1 MRRLRT
7 HQGFTLVELMVGLAL
22 TVFLLL
28 LAMPSA
34 STYILDTNIRAGAQA
49 YYDGAQLARAEAL
62 RRNAD
67 VAINLTD
74 SGRGWSVTVGEM
86 LIASKAQESASSLS
100 VQSEQVTVT
109 FDSHGRASSAHD
121 VNFKPSNTSCM
132 EDSGAQRCLRVA
144 ISLGGQVRLCDPSIA
159 VEGDNRKC

>member
-1 MRRLRT
+1 MRRLRF

-34 STYILDTNIRAGAQA
+34 SIYILDSKIRTGAQA

-67 VAINLTD
+67 VAIKLTG
-74 SGRGWSVTVGEM
+74 SGRGWSVTVGETP
-86 LIASKAQESASSLS
+86 IASKAQESASSLT
-100 VQSEQVTVT
+100 VEFEQDTVT

-121 VNFKPSNTSCM
+121 VNFKPSNTRCI
-132 EDSGAQRCLRVA
+132 DGGGPQRCLRVA
-144 ISLGGQVRLCDPSIA
+144 ISPGGQVRMCDPSISD
-159 VEGDNRKC
+159 EGDNRKC